1 MLEELH
7 ELSVEEESNLLF
19 VFSPPLDSV
28 ELSSKILPS
37 LTGESASA
45 EGLDITLSS
54 SVMTWSYLLGSV
66 LGEALQLL
74 LLSPLSVSF
83 LPLSFSTR
91 QRREEVYKKS
101 IKENVYII
109 YRTGKNNL
117 ATITNYADCD

>member
-1 MLEELH
+1 M
-7 ELSVEEESNLLF
+7 EEESNLLF

-45 EGLDITLSS
+45 EGLNITLSS
-54 SVMTWSYLLGSV
+54 SVMAWSYLLGSV

-101 IKENVYII
+101 IKENVYI
-109 YRTGKNNL
+109 
-117 ATITNYADCD
+117 